1 MVLSSP
7 GAMAAKRNDTKPA
20 WIDLRSLPAALVAGV
35 VGGLVVL
42 STSIAYP
49 ALIFT
54 GAFEPYLGIGIE
66 MALFGT
72 AVLAATVAVGSS
84 YPGAIANVQIE
95 TAVVLG
101 VLSAAI
107 GDAPGAGGAGA
118 AASAT
123 LVAVIVLSTL
133 SLGLV
138 FMAFGVLRLGNV
150 IRYIPF
156 PVIGAFLAYIAWLLL
171 RGGMSTMVGQ
181 PLSWST
187 ALVLLQP
194 GLLPYWLPG
203 ALAAVGLLALQ
214 LLRRHYLNTPV
225 VLVASVA
232 GFWLIVWLTGTS
244 AAEVRTAGYLL
255 PAPPPEQSWSPVA
268 HVGALTHADW
278 AVVLRHLPHV
288 VIVWLVALIALLVIA
303 TSLEV
308 VIRADLDLDQE
319 LRVAGVGNLLS
330 GLGGGLPGYQS
341 VSASLLSHYIGA
353 RSRLVGLISAG
364 ICAAVLLFGGPLFAY
379 VPKLLLGLVLIYL
392 ALGIAANLA
401 LDRWPKLPTADR
413 GILLLVLLSL
423 IWLGFVPGIVIGII
437 AGLAVFAF
445 NYARLDAVR
454 ASGNGTSY
462 ASTVLRPPAQRRL
475 LAEQGEAI
483 QVIRLQGYLF
493 FGSAHRVLERV
504 SARLRLPGERPLR
517 FLLLDLERVDGA
529 DSSTIFSLVRLV
541 EQADQRG
548 VTILWSAVP
557 ETVAAALRAGGL
569 DLDRGMR
576 PQPFSDLDHALE
588 YAEEVMLDR
597 LAGAAGALDEPA
609 PASPVLALGDGMLGY
624 GTRVRWRAG
633 EHAIRQG
640 ERSEEMY
647 FVESGRLT
655 ARLEQAS
662 GSHVRLRTILPGTVI
677 GEVACYLGLPRSA
690 SVVADQDSSAFRITK
705 DALARMRTE
714 NAELAAAFHEF
725 MARTAA
731 ERLAH
736 NTALLERRLT

>member
-1 MVLSSP
+1 
-7 GAMAAKRNDTKPA
+7 MASKRSFAKRA
-20 WIDLRSLPAALVAGV
+20 RIDLGSLPAAIVAGV
-35 VGGLVVL
+35 VGGLIVL
-42 STSIAYP
+42 TTSISYP

-54 GAFEPYLGIGIE
+54 GAFEPYLGIGIK
-66 MALFGT
+66 MALLGT
-72 AVLAATVAVGSS
+72 AVLALTVALGSS
-84 YPGAIANVQIE
+84 YPATIANIQIE

-101 VLSAAI
+101 VLSVAI
-107 GDAPGAGGAGA
+107 ADLLGEQAGS
-118 AASAT
+118 ASALAT
-123 LVAVIVLSTL
+123 LVAAIVLSTL
-133 SLGLV
+133 SLGVV

-171 RGGMSTMVGQ
+171 RGGISTMVGQ
-181 PLSWST
+181 PLSWS
-187 ALVLLQP
+187 ASLLLLQP

-203 ALAAVGLLALQ
+203 ALAAVGLLSLQ
-214 LLRRHYLNTPV
+214 LVRRHYLNMPV

-232 GFWLIVWLTGTS
+232 GFWFIVWLTGTS
-244 AAEVRTAGYLL
+244 AAELRTAGYLL
-255 PAPPPEQSWSPVA
+255 PMPPPEQSWSPAA
-268 HVGALTHADW
+268 HVVALTRADW

-288 VIVWLVALIALLVIA
+288 VIVWLVAMIALLVIA

-308 VIRADLDLDQE
+308 VIRTDIDLDQE
-319 LRVAGVGNLLS
+319 LRVAGIGNLLS

-341 VSASLLSHYIGA
+341 VSASLLSHYIGT

-364 ICAAVLLFGGPLFAY
+364 ICASVLLFGGPLLAY

-392 ALGIAANLA
+392 ALGIAVNLA

-423 IWLGFVPGIVIGII
+423 IWLGFVEGIVIGII

-454 ASGNGTSY
+454 ASGSGTSY

-475 LAEQGEAI
+475 LADQGAAI

-493 FGSAHRVLERV
+493 FGSAHRVLQRV
-504 SARLRLPGERPLR
+504 SARLMLSGELPLR

-529 DSSTIFSLVRLV
+529 DSSTIFSLIRLI

-557 ETVAAALRAGGL
+557 ETVAAALRSGGL
-569 DLDRGMR
+569 DLDRGMP
-576 PQPFSDLDHALE
+576 PQLFMDLDHALE
-588 YAEEVMLDR
+588 YAEDVMLDR
-597 LAGAAGALDEPA
+597 LAGAAGALEEPA
-609 PASPVLALGDGMLGY
+609 HASPVLALGEAILAY
-624 GTRVRWRAG
+624 GTRVTWRAG

-647 FVESGRLT
+647 FIESGRLT

-690 SVVADQDSSAFRITK
+690 SVDRRPGQLGVSDHQGRARAHADRAGR
-705 DALARMRTE
+705 ARGRVP
-714 NAELAAAFHEF
+714 
-725 MARTAA
+725 
-731 ERLAH
+731 
-736 NTALLERRLT
+736 